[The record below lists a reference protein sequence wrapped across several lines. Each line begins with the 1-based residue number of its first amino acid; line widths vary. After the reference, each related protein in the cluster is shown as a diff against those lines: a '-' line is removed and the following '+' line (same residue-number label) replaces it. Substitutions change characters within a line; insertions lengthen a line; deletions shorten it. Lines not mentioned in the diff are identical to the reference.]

1 VISEAQLRQLRAA
14 VARRK
19 ASSLEWVLTDGL
31 AFGLTKATPTQRAI
45 CRVLDGQP
53 LGELASDPDVVESF
67 GGAAAVAW
75 YEANPHRPRELC
87 IVAGIRGAK
96 SLTAAAMGVRASQI
110 CDCSMLGPGEI
121 PRVSILSTKLDLAA
135 VIYNHLSGRTRES
148 AVLETLLVGKPTADS
163 VMLRHPTG
171 RLVEIKV
178 VAGSRAGASLVARW
192 SAGVI
197 FDEATRMYGVE
208 DGAVVNLDDA
218 RQAVMG
224 RLLPGAQA
232 IYVGSA
238 WAPFG
243 PVFDMV
249 EEFWG
254 KPKRDMIVIRAKAP
268 AMNPTWWTP
277 ERCAELERINPAAH
291 KTDVLSLFAD
301 PTASMFAD
309 DHLARAMRDLP
320 EELPYDA
327 HYTYAAAMDPAG
339 SGGNAWTLTLA
350 TCIEVTFREW
360 TSDRGIKQTVP
371 VSKHAVVLTREWVG
385 VQSDTVIEEIAATL
399 APYHVTSVRTDQWS
413 ADALAAIGRR
423 YGLSFHHE
431 TMTAARKF
439 ELYEGLRLKFE
450 LNEIQLSP
458 DPRVRN
464 DLKRVIKKVTQDG
477 YRIEL
482 PITPDGRHCDFASS
496 TVLALA
502 YPISPPRVE
511 VKHVPGSEAYYGAQ
525 ARDEREKAE
534 RDTMRKNST
543 RRRR

>member
-1 VISEAQLRQLRAA
+1 M
-14 VARRK
+14 
-19 ASSLEWVLTDGL
+19 EWVLTDAL
-31 AFGLTKATPTQRAI
+31 AFGLVQASATQRAI
-45 CRVLDGQP
+45 CRVLDGEP
-53 LGELASDPDVVESF
+53 LGELATHPDVIESF
-67 GGAAAVAW
+67 GGAEAVAW
-75 YEANPHRPRELC
+75 YEANRHRPRELC
-87 IVAGIRGAK
+87 LVAGIRGAK
-96 SLTAAAMGVRASQI
+96 SLTAAGMGVRASQI

-121 PRVSILSTKLDLAA
+121 PRVSIVSVRLDLAA
-135 VIYNHLSGRTRES
+135 VVNNHLQGRTASS
-148 AVLETLLVGKPTADS
+148 AVLSRLLIGKPKADS
-163 VMLRHPTG
+163 ILLRHPSG
-171 RLVEIKV
+171 RPIEVKV
-178 VAGSRAGASLVARW
+178 VAGAKAGAGLVARW

-197 FDEATRMYGVE
+197 FDEATRMSGVE
-208 DGAVVNLDDA
+208 DGVVNLDDA
-218 RQAVMG
+218 RQAVLG

-232 IYVGSA
+232 IYMGSA

-249 EEFWG
+249 EAFWG
-254 KPKRDMIVIRAKAP
+254 KPKRDMLVIRAKAP
-268 AMNPTWWTP
+268 AMNPQWWTP

-301 PTASMFAD
+301 PTATMFAD
-309 DHLARAMRDLP
+309 EHLVRSMRAEP

-327 HYTYAAAMDPAG
+327 RYTYTAAMDPAG

-350 TCIEVTFREW
+350 TCLEVTFRGW
-360 TSDRGIKQTVP
+360 TSDRGLKQTVQ

-385 VQSDTVIEEIAATL
+385 VASDAVIEEIAATL

-450 LNEIQLSP
+450 LGEIELSP

-496 TVLALA
+496 TMLALA

-511 VKHVPGSEAYYGAQ
+511 VKYVAGTEAYYGAQ
-525 ARDEREKAE
+525 AREEREKAE
-534 RDTMRKNST
+534 RDTVRKNST